1 MTGEGHHG
9 PGVWIRI
16 RHRFHTRM
24 TEWQLAVVTFL
35 WGLVLLHPAKTF
47 EQPAFAGFQEL
58 FKDEVLLGLVMVFLG
73 LLRLG
78 GLIVNGARQNV
89 TPHIRV
95 ASAGIGCMIFLGVT
109 WCYALSGI
117 WSTWLAI
124 YPVFAVIELTNVF
137 RAAHD
142 VGESRNGK
150 AT

>member
-1 MTGEGHHG
+1 MTEQGHHG

-35 WGLVLLHPAKTF
+35 WGGVLLHPANTF
-47 EQPAFAGFQEL
+47 EQPAFAGFREL